1 MKKYLDYS
9 GLQYFWNKLKDTF
22 STKEAVNT
30 LISRI
35 EKLESYHS
43 SLALNNKNIEYTP
56 AETSIYNIYYADEN
70 GILSNYD
77 KICSFNAT
85 ANTKVVYE
93 DLNNLNVAPQEA
105 TRIVSIK
112 ENTTEIVDSISLTDS
127 FKISSNF
134 GLKLYSVGLLS
145 DIHIDGN
152 GDGNNNDSG
161 NSNIDFQ
168 NALEYF
174 NNTENVDFISVCGD
188 ITYYGYLQDYQKYNQ
203 LVSQYSSNTS
213 VKTIRGNH
221 ECYVNGSNN
230 YNSSNTQYQ
239 DNIGPLYY
247 EYIHNNDIYLF
258 VGLRSEGTS
267 DPFLS
272 EEIDFLKTKLNL
284 YKNQRVFLFV
294 HFYYGEVGNVNGI
307 STHSEIGD
315 TQATGKQ
322 FVSLIKHFKN
332 VIYFSGHTHL
342 DFRLQQYGK
351 NANIQERGNICHR
364 VHIPSCSKPRISA
377 DGTTG
382 SAEVDE
388 SGSQGYVMDV
398 YQNGI
403 MLRGIDF
410 QLGKFLPIA
419 SYFLDTTPIDV
430 EEYVGEITITPT
442 MEQGTISSTNGNI
455 NDSTEYIR
463 TADYIEVVSGNSYIL
478 NNNSYDNSNNMCLFY
493 DENKQFITK
502 WNGEYNYKYISNGDS
517 IVAPANAKYMKVRIS
532 TENVSTVLSITGE
545 F

>member
-1 MKKYLDYS
+1 MDFLNKI

-43 SLALNNKNIEYTP
+43 SLDLNNKNIEYTP

-134 GLKLYSVGLLS
+134 GSKLYSVGLLS

-152 GDGNNNDSG
+152 GDGNNSDSG
-161 NSNIDFQ
+161 NSVTDFQ

-174 NNTENVDFISVCGD
+174 NNTENVDFIAICGD
-188 ITYYGYLQDYQKYNQ
+188 ITYYGYLEDYQKFNQ
-203 LVSQYSSNTS
+203 LVNQYSPNTP

-221 ECYVNGSNN
+221 ECYVDGSSN
-230 YNSSNTQYQ
+230 YDSSNTQYQ
-239 DNIGPLYY
+239 DNIGSLYY
-247 EYIHNNDIYLF
+247 EYVHNNDVYLF
-258 VGLRSEGTS
+258 IGQRSENNTN
-267 DPFLS
+267 PFLN
-272 EEIDFLKTKLNL
+272 EEIEFLKTKLNS
-284 YKNQRVFLFV
+284 YRNQRVFLFV
-294 HFYYGEVGNVNGI
+294 HYYYGEVGNINGI
-307 STHSEIGD
+307 STHDPINDMDS
-315 TQATGKQ
+315 TGKQ
-322 FVSLIKHFKN
+322 FIDLIKHFKN
-332 VIYFSGHTHL
+332 VIYFNGHTHL
-342 DFRLQQYGK
+342 DFRLQQYGE
-351 NANIQERGNICHR
+351 NANIQERGEICHR
-364 VHIPSCSKPRISA
+364 VHISSCAKPRISE
-377 DGTTG
+377 DGATG
-382 SAEVDE
+382 SAEIDAE
-388 SGSQGYVMDV
+388 GSQGYVMDV
-398 YQNGI
+398 YENGI

-410 QLGKFLPIA
+410 KMGKFLPIA
-419 SYFLDTTPIDV
+419 SYFLDTTPI
-430 EEYVGEITITPT
+430 EIDEIAETTITPA
-442 MEQGTISSTNGNI
+442 MEQGTISRTDGSVS
-455 NDSTEYIR
+455 DSTEYIR
-463 TADYIEVVSGNSYIL
+463 TADYIEIISKNSYIL
-478 NNNSYDNSNNMCLFY
+478 SNDTEDNSGNMCVFY
-493 DENKQFITK
+493 DENKQFLTG
-502 WNGEYNYKYISNGDS
+502 WNGEYNYRYVVSGDS
-517 IVAPANAKYMKVRIS
+517 IVAPTNAKYMKVRIS
-532 TENVSTVLSITGE
+532 TSNASTVLNITGE